1 MPRGGPIASAIEGDL
16 GGHVLPTR
24 THKTAPPV
32 LPASVPSPS
41 NPPINMAIEPANGH
55 PIKEELFN
63 STGQDDMK
71 QRFRMTFCSSSYKV
85 IALLGAN

>member
-1 MPRGGPIASAIEGDL
+1 
-16 GGHVLPTR
+16 
-24 THKTAPPV
+24 
-32 LPASVPSPS
+32 
-41 NPPINMAIEPANGH
+41 MAIEPANGH